1 VVNKNNLLEAIY
13 KKTGIYITNKSD
25 CRRVSQLILD
35 DKMGFLSESTL
46 YRFFLHDG
54 ASNKP
59 YLNTYNTLAK
69 FCGYADWHSFL
80 LYENSNHLFNDAVF
94 VNKAVDV
101 VLEKFVTHQKFNSL
115 IDVYDTLATEN
126 YKTREYYGVKTFLN
140 FQKTSYFPDFVKQ
153 YGQHPFVRNILIE
166 ALYDPLHRMHGY
178 AESIEHYIHAAD
190 QNSKEYLQDL
200 VFAHAVLF
208 RYYFLIKH
216 DKALFYGNMLYED
229 SSWEKALSSMHIF
242 PKTRYLAYKF
252 WYIHLKNNTQEQQN
266 KYGAFVID
274 WFNNELK
281 TTFSII
287 DINIM
292 YQTLHEVLENLN
304 LTTLKSSLDLLF
316 ENKIKLLKPGG
327 DLKSKLPNANGIL
340 NLLPQ

>member
-1 VVNKNNLLEAIY
+1 MVNKSNLLEAIY

-35 DKMGFLSESTL
+35 EKMGFLSESTL
-46 YRFFLHDG
+46 YRFFLHAG
-54 ASNKP
+54 ESNKP

-69 FCGYADWHSFL
+69 FCGYPDWHSFM

-94 VNKAVDV
+94 VNKAVEV
-101 VLEKFVTHQKFNSL
+101 VLEKLVTHQKFNSL

-126 YKTREYYGVKTFLN
+126 YKTKEYYGVKTFLN

-153 YGQHPFVRNILIE
+153 YGQHPFVRHILIE
-166 ALYDPLHRMHGY
+166 ALYDPLHRIRGY
-178 AESIEHYIHAAD
+178 AESIEHYACAAD
-190 QNSKEYLQDL
+190 QNSTDYLQDL

-208 RYYFLIKH
+208 RYYFLTQH
-216 DKALFYGNMLYED
+216 EKALFYGKMLYED
-229 SSWEKALSSMHIF
+229 STWENGLSSLHIF
-242 PKTRYLAYKF
+242 PKTRFVAYKF
-252 WYIHLKNNTQEQQN
+252 WYLHLKNNTQEQQN
-266 KYGAFVID
+266 KYGVFVMD
-274 WFNNELK
+274 WFKNELK
-281 TTFSII
+281 TAFSII

-292 YQTLHEVLENLN
+292 YQTINEVLENLH
-304 LTTLKSSLDLLF
+304 LTSLKSTLAILF
-316 ENKIKLLKPGG
+316 ENKIKLLQPDG